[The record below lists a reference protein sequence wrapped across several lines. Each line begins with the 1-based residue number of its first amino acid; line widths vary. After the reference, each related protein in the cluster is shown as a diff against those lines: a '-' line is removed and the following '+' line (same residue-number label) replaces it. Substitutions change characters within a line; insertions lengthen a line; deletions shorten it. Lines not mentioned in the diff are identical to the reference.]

1 MFSVVWATFVIEM
14 SLSRRESRR
23 GWKIL
28 AVGST

>member
-14 SLSRRESRR
+14 SLSHRESRR
-23 GWKIL
+23 AWNIL